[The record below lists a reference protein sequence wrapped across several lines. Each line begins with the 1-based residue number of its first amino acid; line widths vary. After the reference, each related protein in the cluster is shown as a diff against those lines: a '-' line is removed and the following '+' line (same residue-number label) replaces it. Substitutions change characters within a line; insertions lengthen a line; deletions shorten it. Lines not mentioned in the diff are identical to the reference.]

1 MIYSE
6 DINRVCGLCA
16 HAVPTDDE
24 EFTYCEKKR
33 KNRPVTNS
41 ACRKFQYDILK
52 RAARRKPKKLKTY
65 SPADFELI

>member
-24 EFTYCEKKR
+24 ELTYCEKKR
-33 KNRPVTNS
+33 KNRAVTCS

-52 RAARRKPKKLKTY
+52 RVARRKPKKLKTY